1 MNIPNEVKK
10 KMANWHEQKRRQDQP
25 TDEEVNTIQ
34 EPEIYL
40 PEIYSSRKWKEA
52 YPDTDPMTAVPKEV
66 LDVLLEKQ
74 DRRITLIESGSD
86 AQKAYSATL
95 ALPVPDQIIRNMLDL
110 HDDVEVI
117 SRLNEVVLISD
128 RKWNL
133 EARDKFYELREQ
145 AQAIITP
152 LYNELNEK
160 FNMLPNVSHVF
171 TRSGVQVECAGV
183 NLSQFFRP
191 NALVSAHIAAEAAG
205 HKLELNI
212 HTIQSGLEIVLPEIS
227 GNITLQML
235 ATKFN
240 EILAPHRSQ
249 LPNFDL
255 VAAFVAPSTHH
266 DGLDIVNVRADGNGG
281 YVNLSRDLALYLY
294 GKDLFVPVFKREHDM
309 MMLTIDDIDVFA
321 VADCADWIDYSKFQ

>member
-1 MNIPNEVKK
+1 MNIPKEVVQ
-10 KMANWHEQKRRQDQP
+10 KMANWHEQKRREDQP
-25 TDEEVNTIQ
+25 TDEEVNKIQ

-52 YPDTDPMTAVPKEV
+52 NPEVDPMEAVHKEV

-74 DRRITLIESGSD
+74 DRRITLIAGGSD
-86 AQKAYSATL
+86 AQKAYSVDL
-95 ALPVPDQIIRNMLDL
+95 VLPFPDQILRNMLDL

-117 SRLNEVVLISD
+117 SSPATVVLVSD

-145 AQAIITP
+145 AHSIITP
-152 LYNELNEK
+152 IYNELKEK
-160 FNMLPNVSHVF
+160 FNMIPNVSHVF

-183 NLSQFFRP
+183 NLTEFYRP
-191 NALVSAHIAAEAAG
+191 NALVSAYIAAEAAG

-212 HTIQSGLEIVLPEIS
+212 HTVQNGLEIVLPEIS
-227 GNITLQML
+227 GNITLQTL

-294 GKDLFVPVFKREHDM
+294 GTDSFVPVFKHEHDM

-321 VADCADWIDYSKFQ
+321 AADCADWIDYSEFQ

>member
-1 MNIPNEVKK
+1 MNIPKEAVQ
-10 KMANWHEQKRRQDQP
+10 KMVNWHQQKRREDQP

-40 PEIYSSRKWKEA
+40 PEIYSSRQWKEA
-52 YPDTDPMTAVPKEV
+52 NPEVDPMAAVHKEV

-74 DRRITLIESGSD
+74 DRRITLIAGGSD
-86 AQKAYSATL
+86 AQKAYSV
-95 ALPVPDQIIRNMLDL
+95 ALVLPFPDQILRNMLDL

-117 SRLNEVVLISD
+117 SSPATVVLVSD

-145 AQAIITP
+145 AHSIITP
-152 LYNELNEK
+152 IYNELKEK
-160 FNMLPNVSHVF
+160 FNMIPNVSHVF

-183 NLSQFFRP
+183 NLTEFYRP

-212 HTIQSGLEIVLPEIS
+212 HTVQNDLEIVLPEIS
-227 GNITLQML
+227 GNITLQTL

-266 DGLDIVNVRADGNGG
+266 DGLDIVNVRVDGNGG

-294 GKDLFVPVFKREHDM
+294 GTDLFVPVFKREHDM

-321 VADCADWIDYSKFQ
+321 VADCADWIDYSEFQ